1 LGIVADLLDQI
12 ARQKAQLLKEQRET
26 EQAEARER
34 QRKRKLAQALGALKT
49 RQATLIGET
58 IRDAD
63 LTTAERTMIRGI
75 LARRAEKPKDWR
87 VIADWLPSAEEPAN
101 DQQAELAPA
110 TNAVGIADASL
121 PEIRPTGS

>member
-1 LGIVADLLDQI
+1 MADILDQI

-58 IRDAD
+58 IRDAE
-63 LTTAERTMIRGI
+63 LTAAERTMIRGI
-75 LARRAEKPKDWR
+75 LARRADRPKDWR

-101 DQQAELAPA
+101 DQHVEPALATDAIGTPA
-110 TNAVGIADASL
+110 AGL
-121 PEIRPTGS
+121 PEIRQTGS